1 MSQRS
6 FLVACLMLGMTA
18 CGAGDQ
24 QSATPSASSSPTT
37 TNATATTTAVSAASF
52 TASAN
57 DVITA
62 LNVQLPLLQEGGQPL
77 PTTVQPGGV
86 FGGRV
91 ASGIDIFV
99 KPQTSAFSKV
109 EAVTVHVTGS
119 AGAISTPARLLSGVG
134 TSLHQLSPEAAE
146 AFRLDA
152 LPKLSTLTQT
162 RTTINVAGF
171 YDMTVVVR
179 DQSTLAFVFTPIGVT
194 PLSSHETLGK

>member
-1 MSQRS
+1 M
-6 FLVACLMLGMTA
+6 
-18 CGAGDQ
+18 
-24 QSATPSASSSPTT
+24 
-37 TNATATTTAVSAASF
+37 
-52 TASAN
+52 
-57 DVITA
+57 ITA